1 MTRFPNPF
9 TAVSE
14 LVAKAFATLGDR
26 DGAGG
31 RSAFVV
37 GLSHPRARRSSPPS
51 TPPAQAVSMPD
62 GSESSATSTGNSA
75 TTHRRRH
82 TDAR

>member
-1 MTRFPNPF
+1 VTRFPNPF

-26 DGAGG
+26 DGVGG

-51 TPPAQAVSMPD
+51 TPPAQAASTPD
-62 GSESSATSTGNSA
+62 GSESGTTSTA